1 MATYAKKDGVHV
13 WVAAKGKSQ
22 TEAETLAKPVLETVQ
37 TLFSDITWGHDKDD
51 LPALVLA
58 KVQNQGLKVATLE
71 VLTGG
76 MLAQLLSLE
85 DPIANNY
92 TNAFAGGMVA
102 YPMQASAALSYLVTA
117 LEKFGSASL
126 EAALAMA
133 RAAAELFHTDLGLA
147 ITGLAVHQLASGTRP
162 DATRPRNNSV
172 TVHVAVHGPPTLF
185 SKNSINGGQ
194 QHRSLTSPRL
204 ELEWLRERASY
215 GVLALLWTSLK
226 GNGLVS
232 RTV

>member
-13 WVAAKGKSQ
+13 RVAAKGGSQ
-22 TEAETLAKPVLETVQ
+22 LEATTLAQPVVGAVQ
-37 TLFSDITWGHDKDD
+37 RLFSEITWGYGKDD
-51 LPALVLA
+51 LSALVLA
-58 KVQNQGLKVATLE
+58 KVQNQGLKVATFE
-71 VLTGG
+71 GFTGG
-76 MLAQLLSLE
+76 MLAQLMSLE
-85 DPIANNY
+85 EY
-92 TNAFAGGMVA
+92 TNAYAGGMVA

-194 QHRSLTSPRL
+194 QHRSLSLPRL

-215 GVLALLWTSLK
+215 GALALLWTSLK